1 MTVRT
6 LSATLAVGA
15 VAALSACGGSDK
27 PAYCSDVSDFK
38 DAVSE
43 LTNVQVVENGVS
55 ELTAAVDKVETSGQ
69 TLVSS
74 AKSEFAPQ
82 TSALEG
88 SLTALSA
95 TSKQLANPQT
105 AKAALA
111 AVPAEVQAVKTSFDA
126 LSNSVKTKCD

>member
-1 MTVRT
+1 MNVRT

-15 VAALSACGGSDK
+15 VAALSACGSSDK

-38 DAVSE
+38 NAVSD
-43 LTNVQVVENGVS
+43 LTNVQVTQNGVS

>member
-1 MTVRT
+1 MNVRT
-6 LSATLAVGA
+6 LSATLAV
-15 VAALSACGGSDK
+15 AACAGLSACGGSDK
-27 PAYCSDVSDFK
+27 PAYCSDLTDFK

-43 LTNVQVVENGVS
+43 LTDVQVVQNGVS
-55 ELTAAVDKVETSGQ
+55 SLTAAVDKVETTGRQ
-69 TLVSS
+69 LVSS

-126 LSNSVKTKCD
+126 LSNSAKTKCD

>member
-1 MTVRT
+1 MNVRT
-6 LSATLAVGA
+6 LSATLAIGA
-15 VAALSACGGSDK
+15 CAAFSACGGSDK

-43 LTNVQVVENGVS
+43 LTDVQVTQNGVS
-55 ELTAAVDKVETSGQ
+55 ELTAAVNKVETSGQ

-111 AVPAEVQAVKTSFDA
+111 AVPAEVKAVKTSFDA
-126 LSNSVKTKCD
+126 LSNAVKTKCD